1 MPETLDKKHWYDG
14 WFYAIFVDP
23 WEKEIGETISNFIE
37 NDSTVIDI
45 GCGTGAIVFRLAK
58 KCKRVVG
65 IELSLKMIQYA
76 NKQKEKGNYPNVEF
90 IHADAAN
97 LSEIIHQRFDY
108 ATTSLVIHEMTVN
121 DRLKAINEM
130 KSIAENII
138 IADYIAPQP
147 KNLWGISNILSEI
160 FAGIDHYRNYRS
172 FIARKGID
180 NLLFTCGLNIEQ
192 EQIDKFRTFRI
203 VKVSL

>member
-1 MPETLDKKHWYDG
+1 MPETFNKKHWYDG
-14 WFYAIFVDP
+14 WFYAKFVDP
-23 WEKEIGETISNFIE
+23 WEKELGELISNFIE

-45 GCGTGAIVFRLAK
+45 GCGTGAIVFRLAE

-76 NKQKEKGNYPNVEF
+76 NTKKEKGNYPNVEF
-90 IHADAAN
+90 IHADATN
-97 LSEIIHQRFDY
+97 LSETIDQNFDY
-108 ATTSLVIHEMTVN
+108 ATTSLVIHEMKAD
-121 DRLKAINEM
+121 DRVKAINEM
-130 KSIAENII
+130 KAIAEKII

-147 KNLWGISNILSEI
+147 KNLWGISNILSEL

-172 FIARKGID
+172 FIAHKGID
-180 NLLFTCGLNIEQ
+180 NLLYSCGLKIEG
-192 EQIDKFRTFRI
+192 EKIDKFRTFRI